1 MSAAKAL
8 FTPLRVGAITI
19 PNRIGYIVISDPH
32 RTAYLITLII
42 HSMSALTRDR
52 SVPDDVPN
60 ATNVEY
66 YKQRAEGGAG
76 LIVTEGALVSKQ
88 G

>member
-1 MSAAKAL
+1 MVSL
-8 FTPLRVGAITI
+8 IY
-19 PNRIGYIVISDPH
+19 YI
-32 RTAYLITLII
+32 AG
-42 HSMSALTRDR
+42 SMSALTRDR
-52 SVPDDVPN
+52 SVPVDVPN

-76 LIVTEGALVSKQ
+76 LIVTEGALISKQ